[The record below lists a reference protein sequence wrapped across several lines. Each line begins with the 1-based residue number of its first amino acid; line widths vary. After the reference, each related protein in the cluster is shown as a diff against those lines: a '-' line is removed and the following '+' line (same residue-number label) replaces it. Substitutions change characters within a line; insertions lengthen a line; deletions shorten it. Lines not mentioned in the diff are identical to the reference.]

1 MNKLILLLSI
11 ICYGS
16 AFGQEILITYDFPKI
31 DMHLHSSWWGVP
43 EIKEPL
49 TGLKSYSNQT
59 THRDSTLAYLKRYN
73 FVKAVTDGNF
83 ALDYQKRQ
91 PDLIMRAM
99 SPKQYPPSDTLLT
112 SLRNSFENG
121 TYKLLAEF
129 SPQYRGLG
137 PTDDSLEPYF
147 ALAEEMD
154 VPIGIH
160 MGLGAPGAAYAGS
173 PKYRMKLSNPLLIED
188 VLIKHPKLRIYIMH
202 AGWPFIDEL
211 IGLLYAHPQV
221 YIDVSVINWVLP
233 RAEFH
238 NYLKRIFEAGLGDRV
253 MYGSDQMQWP
263 QSIKISIE
271 NIVTADFL
279 TDQQKKDVFYNNA
292 AKFLQLSEEEMK
304 KHKK

>member
-1 MNKLILLLSI
+1 MNKLILYLLI
-11 ICYGS
+11 ICYTS
-16 AFGQEILITYDFPKI
+16 AFGQENLIIYDFPKI

-43 EIKEPL
+43 EIEEPL
-49 TGLKSYSNQT
+49 TGLKSYSDQT
-59 THRDSTLAYLKRYN
+59 AHRDSTLAYLKKYN

-83 ALDYQKRQ
+83 ALDYQKRE
-91 PDLIMRAM
+91 PDLIMTAIG
-99 SPKQYPPSDTLLT
+99 PNQYPPSDTLLT
-112 SLRNSFENG
+112 SLRDFFESG

-129 SPQYRGLG
+129 GPQYRGLA

-160 MGLGAPGAAYAGS
+160 MGLGPPGVAYAGT

-221 YIDVSVINWVLP
+221 YIDVAVINWVLP
-233 RAEFH
+233 RVEFH
-238 NYLKRIFEAGLGDRV
+238 NYLKRIFEAGFGDRV

-263 QSIKISIE
+263 QSIRISVE

-279 TDQQKKDVFYNNA
+279 TDQQKMDVFYNNA
-292 AKFLQLSEEEMK
+292 AKFLKLTQEEIK

>member
-1 MNKLILLLSI
+1 
-11 ICYGS
+11 
-16 AFGQEILITYDFPKI
+16 
-31 DMHLHSSWWGVP
+31 
-43 EIKEPL
+43 
-49 TGLKSYSNQT
+49 
-59 THRDSTLAYLKRYN
+59 
-73 FVKAVTDGNF
+73 
-83 ALDYQKRQ
+83 
-91 PDLIMRAM
+91 
-99 SPKQYPPSDTLLT
+99 
-112 SLRNSFENG
+112 
-121 TYKLLAEF
+121 
-129 SPQYRGLG
+129 
-137 PTDDSLEPYF
+137 
-147 ALAEEMD
+147 
-154 VPIGIH
+154 
-160 MGLGAPGAAYAGS
+160 
-173 PKYRMKLSNPLLIED
+173 MKLSNPLLIED

-238 NYLKRIFEAGLGDRV
+238 NYLKRIFEAGFGDRV